1 MGSKQKLELLCTFNL
16 NLCKILF
23 VTPRLF
29 FFSNSVKSYQFR
41 RGLLDI
47 KFWHLFRQIGFIL
60 QFYQIALLDVSQSP
74 HLLSFSAGSGLRELL
89 SSVKRKTRK
98 KSNSKKI
105 NEGSRK
111 RKSRELYLKATG
123 QFTS

>member
-60 QFYQIALLDVSQSP
+60 QFYQIALLEVSQSP
-74 HLLSFSAGSGLRELL
+74 HLLSSSADSGWREY
-89 SSVKRKTRK
+89 SVL
-98 KSNSKKI
+98 SKKNKKKI
-105 NEGSRK
+105 ELEENK
-111 RKSRELYLKATG
+111 RRIKVQKQKIAFKSYW
-123 QFTS
+123 SIH

>member
-60 QFYQIALLDVSQSP
+60 QFYLITFVSQLPSERER
-74 HLLSFSAGSGLRELL
+74 LLSAEVCQ
-89 SSVKRKTRK
+89 SVSKEKQEKNRTRRK
-98 KSNSKKI
+98 
-105 NEGSRK
+105 
-111 RKSRELYLKATG
+111 
-123 QFTS
+123 